1 MTEPKNHCNG
11 QDNAGGQGVVAAFLT
26 TALNMEDQI
35 SRSVYEDYRNRAN
48 WPAGLDDATFEQIR
62 SRLTTL
68 VEDTKGHAKILQAL
82 MRDHAK
88 SK

>member
-1 MTEPKNHCNG
+1 MSDSANHC
-11 QDNAGGQGVVAAFLT
+11 DDRANAGEQGTVAAFLT

-35 SRSVYEDYRNRAN
+35 SRSVYEDYMSRAN
-48 WPAGLDDATFEQIR
+48 WPPELDEKTFEQIK
-62 SRLTTL
+62 SRLNTL

-82 MRDHAK
+82 MREHAK

>member
-1 MTEPKNHCNG
+1 MAESKNHCNG
-11 QDNAGGQGVVAAFLT
+11 RTKADGKGGVAAFLT

-35 SRSVYEDYRNRAN
+35 SRSVYEEYMSRAN
-48 WPAGLDDATFEQIR
+48 WPAELDGETFEQIK

-68 VEDTKGHAKILQAL
+68 IEETKGHAKILQTL
-82 MRDHAK
+82 VKEHAQ